1 MSARL
6 QTAPRYRS
14 MSASDLDAVMAIE
27 NAIYTHPW
35 TRGNFRDCLDA
46 HYHCRVLELDAGLT
60 GYSVV
65 STAAGEAHLLNLSV
79 AADWQGH
86 GYGRGLLTYMTG
98 MARECGALKMFLEVR
113 ASNAGAYRLYL
124 RAGFCEIGLRRG
136 YYPDKAK
143 PEDAVVM
150 ELDLT

>member
-1 MSARL
+1 
-6 QTAPRYRS
+6 

-27 NAIYTHPW
+27 NGIYTHPW

-60 GYSVV
+60 AYSVV

-86 GYGRGLLTYMTG
+86 GYGRSLLMYMTG
-98 MARECGALKMFLEVR
+98 IAREYGALKMFLEVR
-113 ASNAGAYRLYL
+113 ASNVGAHRLYA
-124 RAGFCEIGLRRG
+124 RAGFCKIGLRRG
-136 YYPDKAK
+136 YYPDQAKA
-143 PEDAVVM
+143 EDAVVM

>member
-6 QTAPRYRS
+6 QPVPQYRS

-27 NAIYTHPW
+27 NGIYTHPW

-98 MARECGALKMFLEVR
+98 MAREYGALKMFLEVR
-113 ASNAGAYRLYL
+113 ASNVGAHRLYR

-136 YYPDKAK
+136 YYPDQAKA
-143 PEDAVVM
+143 EDAVVM